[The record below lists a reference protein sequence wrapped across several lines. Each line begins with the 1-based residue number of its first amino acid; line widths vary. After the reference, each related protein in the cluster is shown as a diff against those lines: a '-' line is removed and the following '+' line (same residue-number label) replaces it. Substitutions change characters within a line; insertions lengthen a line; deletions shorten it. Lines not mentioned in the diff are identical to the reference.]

1 MSIVI
6 CSIYRDKVYKFN
18 KMNKHFSLLLLTAIF
33 AANLGWAQE
42 NTNSSNTARYD
53 LVAENMLLWQRA
65 NGGWPKD
72 TYNIFFDDSK
82 TDIDNDINKDKTNA
96 VKVPINYNKE
106 QTAGQKKLALESKKF
121 TDATID
127 NSHTVRET
135 RYLLEVYKK
144 FHDARYLEAAGKG
157 IDYLLKAQYANGGWP
172 QFYPDRKTYRHNIT
186 FNDNAMVNVMNLM
199 MDISKGINNTDVLN
213 KKYRPLAE
221 AAFNKG
227 VDIILK
233 TQIELN
239 GKKTVWCAQHDEVTL
254 KPAKARA
261 YELPSLS
268 GSESAEIVRV
278 LMRVDQPSAAVKQA
292 IADAISWFEASKI
305 TGYKTQRI
313 KDTLQ
318 PRGQDVIVVPDAGN
332 VMWARFY
339 DLETNQPFFCDRD
352 GIKKK
357 TLAEIGNERRTGYAW
372 YGTWPLQLIREEYP
386 AWKKAHP

>member
-1 MSIVI
+1 MKKRISQ
-6 CSIYRDKVYKFN
+6 F
-18 KMNKHFSLLLLTAIF
+18 LLLAIF
-33 AANLGWAQE
+33 AVNLGWAQE
-42 NTNSSNTARYD
+42 NTNNTNAPKND
-53 LVAENMLLWQRA
+53 LVAENMLLWQRD

-82 TDIDNDINKDKTNA
+82 TDIDNDINKDKTKA

-106 QTAGQKKLALESKKF
+106 QTAEQKKLALDSKYF

-135 RYLLEVYKK
+135 RYLLEAYKK
-144 FHDARYLEAAGKG
+144 TGDARYLKAASKG

-186 FNDNAMVNVMNLM
+186 FNDNAMANVMNLM

-213 KKYRPLAE
+213 KKYVPLAK

-233 TQIELN
+233 TQLELN
-239 GKKTVWCAQHDEVTL
+239 GKKTVWCAQYDEVTL
-254 KPAKARA
+254 KPGKARA

-268 GSESAEIVRV
+268 GSESAEIVRL
-278 LMRVDQPSAAVKQA
+278 LMQVDQPSTAVKQA
-292 IADAISWFEASKI
+292 IADAINWFEASKI

-318 PRGQDVIVVPDAGN
+318 PRGQDVIVVPDAGS

-352 GIKKK
+352 GIKKN
-357 TLAEIGNERRTGYAW
+357 TLAEIGNERRAGYAW
-372 YGTWPLQLIREEYP
+372 YGTWPLKLITEEYP
-386 AWKKAHP
+386 AWKKTHP